1 MNIYIQ
7 DDIIVGADP
16 CGCPEQQQMGLVGN
30 YEGHVRKKYKLP
42 KDISYRPLQSS
53 MYVLHA

>member
-1 MNIYIQ
+1 MNICTQ
-7 DDIIVGADP
+7 DDTIVGGDP
-16 CGCPEQQQMGLVGN
+16 CVCAEQQMGLVGN